1 MESATI
7 QIILNNLI
15 AILIVVG
22 ALILIWKG
30 IRIVPQSNAYVVE
43 RFGKYTRT
51 LGAGLNFVIPFL
63 DKIAHRISVLE
74 RRLPEQ
80 KISVITKDNVEV
92 NLMTTVFFRIVDAS
106 RSVYR
111 INDVDQAIIT
121 AATSIVRSA
130 AGKLDLDGLQSSR
143 ESMNDEISINLQE
156 AADVWGIEITRTEI
170 VDVEVDTQTKDAQR
184 QQLNAERARRASI
197 AEAEGKK
204 RSVELGADARF
215 YEAQKEAEAT
225 KVLAD
230 AEAYA
235 TRAKAEADA
244 DQTRVIAQA
253 IAENGQPAVNFEILK
268 RQVEALGQVA
278 SSANSKTVIMPTEIA
293 SVIGSLQV
301 LVENVGK
308 DGSK

>member
-143 ESMNDEISINLQE
+143 E
-156 AADVWGIEITRTEI
+156 
-170 VDVEVDTQTKDAQR
+170 
-184 QQLNAERARRASI
+184 
-197 AEAEGKK
+197 
-204 RSVELGADARF
+204 
-215 YEAQKEAEAT
+215 
-225 KVLAD
+225 
-230 AEAYA
+230 
-235 TRAKAEADA
+235 
-244 DQTRVIAQA
+244 
-253 IAENGQPAVNFEILK
+253 
-268 RQVEALGQVA
+268 
-278 SSANSKTVIMPTEIA
+278 
-293 SVIGSLQV
+293 
-301 LVENVGK
+301 
-308 DGSK
+308 